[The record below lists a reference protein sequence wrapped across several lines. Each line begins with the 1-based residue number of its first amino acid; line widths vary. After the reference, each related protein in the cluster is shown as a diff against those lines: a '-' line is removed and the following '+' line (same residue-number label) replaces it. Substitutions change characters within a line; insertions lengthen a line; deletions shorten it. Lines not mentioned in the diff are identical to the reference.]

1 MAQLSLFLVVLLALV
16 IPIFMARF
24 QISTVPTAVAEIIVG
39 IIMGSSGFNLIIST
53 HDLTFLS
60 NLGVTLLMF
69 LSGMEIDFDIL
80 QRKDSSKSKSH
91 AGKTVNPIKIAVTAF
106 GGIMVMAVVLAFALR
121 AMGLFSE
128 VMLAAIILMT
138 VALGVVIATL
148 KEKDILNRP
157 IRQTVLLTAVLGE
170 VIPLLLLTIYA
181 SINGGNA
188 EQLWLIILLFLAAI
202 FLLRRFKQPYVWF
215 ANVTKATTQLDIRLA
230 FFLIFALV
238 TVAQTVGAE
247 NILGAFLAGMVMKL
261 LEPSE
266 ATKDKLTSI
275 GYGFFIPIFFIMTGV
290 RLNLR
295 SLFTQPQA
303 LMLIPVFIM
312 TGVGLNLRSLF
323 GKPSSLMLLPVL
335 VIFLLIAKLPVVLT
349 YMRYFQK
356 RNAFAGGFLTATTI
370 TIVLPTLQ
378 VARKLHA
385 ITSTQ
390 SDAFILAAVIVC
402 ILSPIVFNSNF
413 VLLPEDKIK
422 KTVSIVGANAMTV
435 PVAHDLHDNWYSVK
449 MFTGDQ
455 DRYETYDSRVEN
467 LTFLSDLNQ
476 KTLEKDGVFDCD
488 IFVASTHIDEV
499 NIKLARMA
507 QEVGVERVIARL
519 GQVNSDTVDEFRQK
533 NIEIFNFTNVR
544 AALMRALIETPTV
557 YKIITDTK
565 NVLYSVKVENTH
577 YTGKPL
583 ADLDFIDKITVSR
596 IRRGDE
602 WLIPHGWTVIEPGDI
617 LVFSGEFKVADHVR
631 DLLSHE

>member
-1 MAQLSLFLVVLLALV
+1 MSQLSLFLVVLLALV

-39 IIMGSSGFNLIIST
+39 IIIGSSGFNLIIST

-157 IRQTVLLTAVLGE
+157 IGQTVLLTAVLGE

-215 ANVTKATTQLDIRLA
+215 AKITKATTQLDIRLA

-275 GYGFFIPIFFIMTGV
+275 GYGFFIPIF
-290 RLNLR
+290 
-295 SLFTQPQA
+295 
-303 LMLIPVFIM
+303 FIM

>member
-24 QISTVPTAVAEIIVG
+24 QISNVPTAVAEIIVG
-39 IIMGSSGFNLIIST
+39 IVMGSSGFNLITST

-60 NLGVTLLMF
+60 NLGVILLMF
-69 LSGMEIDFDIL
+69 LSGMEIDFDLL
-80 QRKDSSKSKSH
+80 QRKNNPKGKSQ
-91 AGKTVNPIKIAVTAF
+91 AGKTVDPLKTAITAF
-106 GGIMVMAVVLAFALR
+106 IGIVVMAFVLAYILR
-121 AMGLFSE
+121 LTGLFSE

-148 KEKDILNRP
+148 KEKDILGRP
-157 IRQTVLLTAVLGE
+157 IGQTILLTAVLGE

-181 SINGGNA
+181 SVNGGNA
-188 EQLWLIILLFLAAI
+188 EQLWLIILLFAAAI
-202 FLLRRFKQPYVWF
+202 FLLRRFKQPYLWF
-215 ANVTKATTQLDIRLA
+215 TKITKATTQLDIRLA

-238 TVAQTVGAE
+238 TVAERVGAE

-290 RLNLR
+290 
-295 SLFTQPQA
+295 
-303 LMLIPVFIM
+303 
-312 TGVGLNLRSLF
+312 GLNLRSLF
-323 GKPSSLMLLPVL
+323 AHPSSLMLLPVL
-335 VIFLLIAKLPVVLT
+335 VIFLFIAKEPVVLT

-356 RNAFAGGFLTATTI
+356 KNAFAGGFLTATTI

-422 KTVSIVGANAMTV
+422 EKVAIVGANAVTV
-435 PVAHDLHDNWYSVK
+435 PVAHDLHANWYSVK
-449 MFTGDQ
+449 MFTDKKNQ
-455 DRYETYDSRVEN
+455 YKTYDSRVEN
-467 LTFLSDLNQ
+467 LTFLPNLDEE
-476 KTLEKDGVFDCD
+476 TLEKDGVFDGD
-488 IFVASTHIDEV
+488 IVVAANRADED
-499 NIKLARMA
+499 NIKIARMA
-507 QEVGVERVIARL
+507 KEKGVDRVIARL
-519 GQVNSDTVDEFRQK
+519 SEVDSKTLTEFNEKGIEVFNS
-533 NIEIFNFTNVR
+533 TNVH
-544 AALMRALIETPTV
+544 AALMRAMIESPTV
-557 YKIITDTK
+557 YRIMTDTK
-565 NVLYSVKVENTH
+565 NILYSVKVKNTH
-577 YTGKPL
+577 YTGRQL
-583 ADLDFIDKITVSR
+583 MDLEFIDQITVSR
-596 IRRGDE
+596 IKRGDE
-602 WLIPHGWTVIEPGDI
+602 WLIPRGATEIELGDI
-617 LVFSGEFKVADHVR
+617 LVFSGEFKVADRVR
-631 DLLSHE
+631 DLLSKE

>member
-24 QISTVPTAVAEIIVG
+24 QISNVPTAVAEIIVG
-39 IIMGSSGFNLIIST
+39 IIMGSSGFNLITST

-60 NLGVTLLMF
+60 NLGVILLMF
-69 LSGMEIDFDIL
+69 LSGMEIDFDLL
-80 QRKDSSKSKSH
+80 QRKNNPKGKSQ
-91 AGKTVNPIKIAVTAF
+91 AGKTVDPLKTAITAF
-106 GGIMVMAVVLAFALR
+106 IGIVIMAFVLAYVLR
-121 AMGLFSE
+121 LTGLFSE

-148 KEKDILNRP
+148 KEKDILGRP
-157 IRQTVLLTAVLGE
+157 IGQTILLTAVLGE

-188 EQLWLIILLFLAAI
+188 EQLWLIILLFVAAI
-202 FLLRRFKQPYVWF
+202 FLLRRFKQPYLWF
-215 ANVTKATTQLDIRLA
+215 AKITKSTTQLDIRLA

-238 TVAQTVGAE
+238 TVAETVGAE

-290 RLNLR
+290 
-295 SLFTQPQA
+295 
-303 LMLIPVFIM
+303 
-312 TGVGLNLRSLF
+312 GLNLRSLF
-323 GKPSSLMLLPVL
+323 AHPSSLMLLPVL
-335 VIFLLIAKLPVVLT
+335 VIFLFIAKVPVLLT
-349 YMRYFQK
+349 YVRYFQK
-356 RNAFAGGFLTATTI
+356 KNAFAGGFLTATTI

-422 KTVSIVGANAMTV
+422 EKVAIVGANAVTV
-435 PVAHDLHDNWYSVK
+435 PVAHDLHANWYSVK
-449 MFTGDQ
+449 MFTDKKNQ
-455 DRYETYDSRVEN
+455 YKTYDSRVEN
-467 LTFLSDLNQ
+467 LTFLPNLDEE
-476 KTLEKDGVFDCD
+476 TLEKDGVFDGD
-488 IFVASTHIDEV
+488 IVVAANRADED
-499 NIKLARMA
+499 NIKITRMA
-507 QEVGVERVIARL
+507 KEKGVNRVIARL
-519 GQVNSDTVDEFRQK
+519 SEVDSKTLTEFNEKGIEVFNS
-533 NIEIFNFTNVR
+533 TNVH
-544 AALMRALIETPTV
+544 AALMRAMIESPTV
-557 YKIITDTK
+557 YRIMTDTK
-565 NVLYSVKVENTH
+565 NILYSVKVKNTH
-577 YTGKPL
+577 YTGRQL
-583 ADLDFIDKITVSR
+583 MDLEFIDQITVSR
-596 IRRGDE
+596 IKRGDE
-602 WLIPHGWTVIEPGDI
+602 WLIPRGATVIEPGDI
-617 LVFSGEFKVADHVR
+617 LVFSGEFKVADRVR
-631 DLLSHE
+631 DLLSKE

>member
-24 QISTVPTAVAEIIVG
+24 QISNVPTAVAEIIVG
-39 IIMGSSGFNLIIST
+39 IVMGSSGFNLITST

-60 NLGVTLLMF
+60 NLGVILLMF
-69 LSGMEIDFDIL
+69 LSGMEIDFDLL
-80 QRKDSSKSKSH
+80 QRKNNPKGKSQ
-91 AGKTVNPIKIAVTAF
+91 AGKTVDPLKTAITAF
-106 GGIMVMAVVLAFALR
+106 IGIVVMAFVLAYILR
-121 AMGLFSE
+121 LTGLFSE

-148 KEKDILNRP
+148 KEKDILGRP
-157 IRQTVLLTAVLGE
+157 IGQTILLTAVLGE
-170 VIPLLLLTIYA
+170 VIPLLLLMIYA
-181 SINGGNA
+181 SVNGGNA
-188 EQLWLIILLFLAAI
+188 EQLWLIILLFAAAI
-202 FLLRRFKQPYVWF
+202 FLLRRFKQPYLWF
-215 ANVTKATTQLDIRLA
+215 AKITKATTQLDIRLA

-238 TVAQTVGAE
+238 TVAERVGAE

-295 SLFTQPQA
+295 SLFA
-303 LMLIPVFIM
+303 H
-312 TGVGLNLRSLF
+312 
-323 GKPSSLMLLPVL
+323 PSSLMLLPVL
-335 VIFLLIAKLPVVLT
+335 VIFLFIAKAPVVLT

-356 RNAFAGGFLTATTI
+356 KNAFAGGFLTATTI

-422 KTVSIVGANAMTV
+422 EKVAIVGANAVTV
-435 PVAHDLHDNWYSVK
+435 PVAHDLHANWYSVK
-449 MFTGDQ
+449 MFTDKKNQ
-455 DRYETYDSRVEN
+455 YKTYDSRVEN
-467 LTFLSDLNQ
+467 LTFLPNLDEE
-476 KTLEKDGVFDCD
+476 TLEKGGVFDGD
-488 IFVASTHIDEV
+488 IVVAANRADED
-499 NIKLARMA
+499 NIKIARMA
-507 QEVGVERVIARL
+507 KEKGVNRVIARL
-519 GQVNSDTVDEFRQK
+519 SEVDSKTLTEFNEKGIEVFNS
-533 NIEIFNFTNVR
+533 TNVH
-544 AALMRALIETPTV
+544 AALMRAMIESPTV
-557 YKIITDTK
+557 YRIMTDTK
-565 NVLYSVKVENTH
+565 NILYSVKVKNTH
-577 YTGKPL
+577 YTGRQL
-583 ADLDFIDKITVSR
+583 MDLEFIDQITVSR
-596 IRRGDE
+596 IKRGDE
-602 WLIPHGWTVIEPGDI
+602 WLIPRGATEIEPEDI
-617 LVFSGEFKVADHVR
+617 LVFSGEFKVADRVR
-631 DLLSHE
+631 DLLSKE

>member
-24 QISTVPTAVAEIIVG
+24 QISNVPTAVAEIIVG
-39 IIMGSSGFNLIIST
+39 IIMGSSGFNLITST

-60 NLGVTLLMF
+60 NLGVILLMF
-69 LSGMEIDFDIL
+69 LSGMEIDFDLL
-80 QRKDSSKSKSH
+80 QRKNNPKGKSQ
-91 AGKTVNPIKIAVTAF
+91 AGKTVDPLKTAITAF
-106 GGIMVMAVVLAFALR
+106 IGIVIMAFVLAYVLR
-121 AMGLFSE
+121 LTGLFSE

-148 KEKDILNRP
+148 KEKDILGRP
-157 IRQTVLLTAVLGE
+157 IGQTILLTAVLGE

-188 EQLWLIILLFLAAI
+188 EQLWLIILLFVAAI
-202 FLLRRFKQPYVWF
+202 FLLRRFKQPYLWF
-215 ANVTKATTQLDIRLA
+215 AKITKATTQLDIRLA

-238 TVAQTVGAE
+238 TVAETVGAE

-290 RLNLR
+290 
-295 SLFTQPQA
+295 
-303 LMLIPVFIM
+303 
-312 TGVGLNLRSLF
+312 GLNLRSLF
-323 GKPSSLMLLPVL
+323 AHPSSLMLLPVL
-335 VIFLLIAKLPVVLT
+335 VIFLFIAKVPVLLT
-349 YMRYFQK
+349 YVRYFQK
-356 RNAFAGGFLTATTI
+356 KNAFAGGFLTATTI

-422 KTVSIVGANAMTV
+422 EKVAIVGANAVTV
-435 PVAHDLHDNWYSVK
+435 PVAHDLHANWYSVK
-449 MFTGDQ
+449 MFTDKKNQ
-455 DRYETYDSRVEN
+455 YKTYDSRVEN
-467 LTFLSDLNQ
+467 LTFLPNLDEE
-476 KTLEKDGVFDCD
+476 TLEKDGVFDGD
-488 IFVASTHIDEV
+488 IVVAANRTDED
-499 NIKLARMA
+499 NIKIARMA
-507 QEVGVERVIARL
+507 KEKGINRVIARL
-519 GQVNSDTVDEFRQK
+519 SEVDSKTLTEFNEKGIEVFNS
-533 NIEIFNFTNVR
+533 TNVH
-544 AALMRALIETPTV
+544 AALMRAMIESPTV
-557 YKIITDTK
+557 YRIMTDTK
-565 NVLYSVKVENTH
+565 NILYSVKVKNTH
-577 YTGKPL
+577 YTGRQL
-583 ADLDFIDKITVSR
+583 MDLEFIDQITVSR
-596 IRRGDE
+596 IKRGDE
-602 WLIPHGWTVIEPGDI
+602 WLIPRGATVIEPGDI
-617 LVFSGEFKVADHVR
+617 LVFSGEFKVADRVR
-631 DLLSHE
+631 DLLSKE

>member
-1 MAQLSLFLVVLLALV
+1 MKEKGKIMAQLSLFLVVLLALV

-39 IIMGSSGFNLIIST
+39 IIIGSSGFNLIIST

-157 IRQTVLLTAVLGE
+157 IGQTVLLTAVLGE

-215 ANVTKATTQLDIRLA
+215 AKITKATTQLDIRLA

-290 RLNLR
+290 
-295 SLFTQPQA
+295 
-303 LMLIPVFIM
+303 
-312 TGVGLNLRSLF
+312 GLNLRSLF

-356 RNAFAGGFLTATTI
+356 RNAFTGGFLTATTI

>member
-24 QISTVPTAVAEIIVG
+24 QISNVPTAVAEIIVG
-39 IIMGSSGFNLIIST
+39 IIMGSSGFNLITST

-60 NLGVTLLMF
+60 NLGVILLMF
-69 LSGMEIDFDIL
+69 LSGMEIDFDLL
-80 QRKDSSKSKSH
+80 QRKNNPKGKSQ
-91 AGKTVNPIKIAVTAF
+91 AGKTVDPLKTAITAF
-106 GGIMVMAVVLAFALR
+106 IGIVIMAFVLAYVLR
-121 AMGLFSE
+121 LTGLFSE

-148 KEKDILNRP
+148 KEKDILGRP
-157 IRQTVLLTAVLGE
+157 IGQTILLTAVLGE

-188 EQLWLIILLFLAAI
+188 EQLWLIILLFVAAI
-202 FLLRRFKQPYVWF
+202 FLLRRFKQPYLWF
-215 ANVTKATTQLDIRLA
+215 AKITKSTTQLDIRLA

-238 TVAQTVGAE
+238 TVAETVGAE

-290 RLNLR
+290 
-295 SLFTQPQA
+295 
-303 LMLIPVFIM
+303 
-312 TGVGLNLRSLF
+312 GLNLRSLF
-323 GKPSSLMLLPVL
+323 AHPSSLMLLPVL
-335 VIFLLIAKLPVVLT
+335 VIFLFIAKVPVPLT
-349 YMRYFQK
+349 YVRYFQK
-356 RNAFAGGFLTATTI
+356 KNAFAGGFLTATTI

-422 KTVSIVGANAMTV
+422 EKVAIVGANAVTV
-435 PVAHDLHDNWYSVK
+435 PVAHDLHANWYSVK
-449 MFTGDQ
+449 MFTDKKNQ
-455 DRYETYDSRVEN
+455 YKTYDSRVEN
-467 LTFLSDLNQ
+467 LTFLPNLDEE
-476 KTLEKDGVFDCD
+476 TLEKDGVFDGD
-488 IFVASTHIDEV
+488 IVVAANRADED
-499 NIKLARMA
+499 NIKIARMA
-507 QEVGVERVIARL
+507 KEKGVNRVIARL
-519 GQVNSDTVDEFRQK
+519 SEVDSKTLTEFNEKGIEVFNS
-533 NIEIFNFTNVR
+533 TNVH
-544 AALMRALIETPTV
+544 AALMRAMIESPTV
-557 YKIITDTK
+557 YRIMTDTK
-565 NVLYSVKVENTH
+565 NILYSVKVKNTH
-577 YTGKPL
+577 YTGRQL
-583 ADLDFIDKITVSR
+583 MDLEFIDQITVSR
-596 IRRGDE
+596 IKRGDE
-602 WLIPHGWTVIEPGDI
+602 WLIPRGATVIEPGDI
-617 LVFSGEFKVADHVR
+617 LVFSGEFKVADRVR
-631 DLLSHE
+631 DLLSKE

>member
-24 QISTVPTAVAEIIVG
+24 QISNVPTAVAEIIVG
-39 IIMGSSGFNLIIST
+39 IIMGSSGFNLITST

-60 NLGVTLLMF
+60 NLGVILLMF
-69 LSGMEIDFDIL
+69 LSGMEIDFDLL
-80 QRKDSSKSKSH
+80 QRKNNPKGKSQ
-91 AGKTVNPIKIAVTAF
+91 AGKTVDPLKTAITAF
-106 GGIMVMAVVLAFALR
+106 IGIVIMAFVLAYVLR
-121 AMGLFSE
+121 LTGLFSE

-148 KEKDILNRP
+148 KEKDILGRP
-157 IRQTVLLTAVLGE
+157 IGQTILLTAVLGE

-188 EQLWLIILLFLAAI
+188 EQLWLIILLFVAAI
-202 FLLRRFKQPYVWF
+202 FLLRRFKQPYLWF
-215 ANVTKATTQLDIRLA
+215 AKITKSTTQLDIRLA

-238 TVAQTVGAE
+238 TVAERVGAE

-290 RLNLR
+290 
-295 SLFTQPQA
+295 
-303 LMLIPVFIM
+303 
-312 TGVGLNLRSLF
+312 GLNLRSLF
-323 GKPSSLMLLPVL
+323 AHPSSLMLLPVL
-335 VIFLLIAKLPVVLT
+335 VIFLFIAKVPVLLT
-349 YMRYFQK
+349 YVRYFQK
-356 RNAFAGGFLTATTI
+356 KNAFAGGFLTVTTI

-422 KTVSIVGANAMTV
+422 EKVAIVGANAVTV
-435 PVAHDLHDNWYSVK
+435 PVAHDLHANWYSVK
-449 MFTGDQ
+449 MFTDKKNQ
-455 DRYETYDSRVEN
+455 YKTYDSRVEN
-467 LTFLSDLNQ
+467 LTFLPNLDEE
-476 KTLEKDGVFDCD
+476 TLEKDGVFDGD
-488 IFVASTHIDEV
+488 IVVAANRADED
-499 NIKLARMA
+499 NIKIARMA
-507 QEVGVERVIARL
+507 KEKGVNRVIARL
-519 GQVNSDTVDEFRQK
+519 SEVDSKTLTEFNEKGIEVFNS
-533 NIEIFNFTNVR
+533 TNVH
-544 AALMRALIETPTV
+544 AALMRAMIESPTV
-557 YKIITDTK
+557 YRIMTDTK
-565 NVLYSVKVENTH
+565 NILYSVKVKNTH
-577 YTGKPL
+577 YTGRQL
-583 ADLDFIDKITVSR
+583 MDLEFIDQITVSR
-596 IRRGDE
+596 IKRGDE
-602 WLIPHGWTVIEPGDI
+602 WLIPRGATVIEPGDI
-617 LVFSGEFKVADHVR
+617 LVFSGEFKVADRVR
-631 DLLSHE
+631 DLLSKE

>member
-148 KEKDILNRP
+148 KEKDILNRQ
-157 IRQTVLLTAVLGE
+157 IGQTVLLTAVLGE

-215 ANVTKATTQLDIRLA
+215 AKITKATTQLDIRLA

-290 RLNLR
+290 
-295 SLFTQPQA
+295 
-303 LMLIPVFIM
+303 
-312 TGVGLNLRSLF
+312 GLNLRSLF

-356 RNAFAGGFLTATTI
+356 RNAFTGGFLTATTI

>member
-24 QISTVPTAVAEIIVG
+24 QISNVPTAVAEIIVG
-39 IIMGSSGFNLIIST
+39 IVMGSSGFNLITST

-60 NLGVTLLMF
+60 NLGVILLMF
-69 LSGMEIDFDIL
+69 LSGMEIDFDLL
-80 QRKDSSKSKSH
+80 QRKNNPKGKSQ
-91 AGKTVNPIKIAVTAF
+91 AGKTVDPLKTAITAF
-106 GGIMVMAVVLAFALR
+106 IGIVVMAFVLAYILR
-121 AMGLFSE
+121 LTGLFSE

-148 KEKDILNRP
+148 KEKDILGRP
-157 IRQTVLLTAVLGE
+157 IGQTILLTAVLGE

-181 SINGGNA
+181 SVNGGNA
-188 EQLWLIILLFLAAI
+188 EQLWLIILLFAAAI
-202 FLLRRFKQPYVWF
+202 FLLRRFKQPYLWF
-215 ANVTKATTQLDIRLA
+215 AKITKATTQLDIRLA

-238 TVAQTVGAE
+238 TVAERVGAE

-290 RLNLR
+290 
-295 SLFTQPQA
+295 
-303 LMLIPVFIM
+303 
-312 TGVGLNLRSLF
+312 GLNLRSLF
-323 GKPSSLMLLPVL
+323 AHPSSLMLLPVL
-335 VIFLLIAKLPVVLT
+335 VIFLFIAKAPVVLT

-356 RNAFAGGFLTATTI
+356 KNAFAGGFLTATTI

-422 KTVSIVGANAMTV
+422 EKVAIVGANAVTV
-435 PVAHDLHDNWYSVK
+435 PVAHDLHANWYSVK
-449 MFTGDQ
+449 MFTDKKNQ
-455 DRYETYDSRVEN
+455 YKTYDSRVEN
-467 LTFLSDLNQ
+467 LTFLPNLDEE
-476 KTLEKDGVFDCD
+476 TLEKGGVFDGD
-488 IFVASTHIDEV
+488 IVVAANRADED
-499 NIKLARMA
+499 NIKIARMA
-507 QEVGVERVIARL
+507 KEKGVNRVIARL
-519 GQVNSDTVDEFRQK
+519 SEVDSKTLTEFNEKGIEVFNS
-533 NIEIFNFTNVR
+533 TNVH
-544 AALMRALIETPTV
+544 AALMRAMIESPTV
-557 YKIITDTK
+557 YRIMTDTK
-565 NVLYSVKVENTH
+565 NILYSVKVKNTH
-577 YTGKPL
+577 YTGRQL
-583 ADLDFIDKITVSR
+583 MDLEFIDQITVSR
-596 IRRGDE
+596 IKRGDE
-602 WLIPHGWTVIEPGDI
+602 WLIPRGATEIEPGDI
-617 LVFSGEFKVADHVR
+617 LVFSGEFKVADRVR
-631 DLLSHE
+631 DLLSKE